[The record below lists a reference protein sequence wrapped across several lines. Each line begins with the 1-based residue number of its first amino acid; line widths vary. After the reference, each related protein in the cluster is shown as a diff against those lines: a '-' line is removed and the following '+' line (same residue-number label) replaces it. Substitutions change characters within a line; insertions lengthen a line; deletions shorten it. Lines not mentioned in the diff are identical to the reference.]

1 MELHRFKE
9 CSAAFGADRRRW
21 PPRER
26 SLYDQYA
33 GTPEGM
39 AVLAQA
45 ERADRFLDT
54 FEQAVPNA
62 RRMRDITAPTK
73 PTWQRMAKPAAAL
86 AASALLGFVLGY
98 AQTLSAS
105 DAGVAGGLLL
115 GPQSLQEFGL

>member
-21 PPRER
+21 PPRQHA
-26 SLYDQYA
+26 LYDQFA

-54 FEQAVPNA
+54 LEPTVPNA
-62 RRMRDITAPTK
+62 RRVRDIKALARPA
-73 PTWQRMAKPAAAL
+73 WQRMAKPAAAL

-98 AQTLSAS
+98 AQALSAS